1 MVGFVEHPFE
11 KVGKMAF
18 PAATKRKIFDNAHG
32 KCERCG
38 RRLVFENHNE
48 GERGAW
54 EAHHRTAV
62 SNGGTDAPSNGEAL
76 CLEYHKK
83 TRTYGTH

>member
-1 MVGFVEHPFE
+1 
-11 KVGKMAF
+11 MAF
-18 PAATKRKIFDNAHG
+18 SDKVKREIFDNAKG

-38 RRLVFENHNE
+38 KQLVFDNHNE

-62 SNGGTDAPSNGEAL
+62 HKGGNDTPSNGEAL
-76 CLEYHKK
+76 CLDCHKA
-83 TRTYGTH
+83 TRTYGKN

>member
-1 MVGFVEHPFE
+1 
-11 KVGKMAF
+11 MAF
-18 PAATKRKIFDNAHG
+18 SDEAKREIFDNANG

-38 RRLVFENHNE
+38 EELVFENHTE

-62 SNGGTDAPSNGEAL
+62 SSGGSDAPSNGEAL
-76 CLEYHKK
+76 CLDCHKK
-83 TRTYGTH
+83 TRTYGAH